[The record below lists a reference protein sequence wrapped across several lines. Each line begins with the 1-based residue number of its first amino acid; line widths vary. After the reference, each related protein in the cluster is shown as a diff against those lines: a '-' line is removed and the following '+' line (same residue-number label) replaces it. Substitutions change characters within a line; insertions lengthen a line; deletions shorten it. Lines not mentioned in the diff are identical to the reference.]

1 MKEVFRYSESFKR
14 QVVREIEN
22 GVHPNCFSASK
33 AYGIRGS
40 CTVLGWVS
48 KYGKTHLQRRVIRV
62 ETTEER
68 NEVKMLR
75 RRVRDLEAALG
86 DAHLDLR
93 LERAY
98 LEIACES
105 AGIGDICAFKKK
117 TEVEL
122 SKSRL
127 GIRRGKAGKSA
138 FCAGGSA

>member
-14 QVVREIEN
+14 QVVREIEQ

-33 AYGIRGS
+33 AYGIRGP
-40 CTVLGWVS
+40 CTVPNWVS
-48 KYGKTHLQRRVIRV
+48 KYGKAHLLKRVIRV

-75 RRVRDLEAALG
+75 KRVRDLEAALG

-93 LERAY
+93 LETAF

-105 AGIGDICAFKKK
+105 AGIGDVDAFKKK
-117 TEVEL
+117 AEAEL
-122 SKSRL
+122 SKGRQESR
-127 GIRRGKAGKSA
+127 GRKEG
-138 FCAGGSA
+138 

>member
-1 MKEVFRYSESFKR
+1 M
-14 QVVREIEN
+14 
-22 GVHPNCFSASK
+22 
-33 AYGIRGS
+33 
-40 CTVLGWVS
+40 
-48 KYGKTHLQRRVIRV
+48 

-105 AGIGDICAFKKK
+105 AGIGDIGAFKKK

-127 GIRRGKAGKSA
+127 GIRRGKAGRSA

>member
-14 QVVREIEN
+14 QVVREIEQ

-33 AYGIRGS
+33 AYGVRGVE
-40 CTVLGWVS
+40 TVSRWVS
-48 KYGKTHLQRRVIRV
+48 EYGKTHLLKRVIRV

-75 RRVRDLEAALG
+75 KRVRDLEAALG

-93 LERAY
+93 LESAF

-105 AGIGDICAFKKK
+105 AGIGDVDAFKKK
-117 TEVEL
+117 AEVEL
-122 SKSRL
+122 SKGRLESR
-127 GIRRGKAGKSA
+127 GRKEG
-138 FCAGGSA
+138 